1 MTDPSQAIYPGARDQ
16 TVREAVQF
24 LAGLSNVELLASGV
38 RTATGGTNGETFIV
52 GAGFGQAEFILAL
65 TNAEDDVDDTL
76 DVYIDSQVGDGTW
89 VNIVHFTQILGN
101 GADALKFVA
110 ICPRTGTAVEENV
123 TSDVAAGGTPR
134 NFIGDRVR
142 VRYVI
147 VDPSGADAT
156 FTFKV
161 VAAFKS

>member
-1 MTDPSQAIYPGARDQ
+1 MATPEKVIYGQRDM

-24 LAGLSNVELLASGV
+24 LAGLSNVELLPSAV
-38 RTATGGTNGETFIV
+38 RTAAAEAFGDTAVI
-52 GAGFGQAEFILAL
+52 GAGFGQAEFLLVL
-65 TNAEDDVDDTL
+65 TNAGTAAGDTL
-76 DVYIDSQVGDGTW
+76 DVYIDGQMGDGTW

-110 ICPRTGTAVEENV
+110 ICPRPGSTSEENV
-123 TSDVAAGGTPR
+123 TTDVTAGGTPR

-142 VRYVI
+142 VRYAI
-147 VDPSGADAT
+147 VDANGASAT